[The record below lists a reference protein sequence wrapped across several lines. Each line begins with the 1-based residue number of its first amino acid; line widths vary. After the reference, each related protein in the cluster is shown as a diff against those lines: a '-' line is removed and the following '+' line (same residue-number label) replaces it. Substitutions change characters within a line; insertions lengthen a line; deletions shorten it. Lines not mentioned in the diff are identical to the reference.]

1 MGAKILE
8 VSKMSFADKT
18 ETFVQWLK
26 DNEVNFSDKVEIKDL
41 RSAGQGRALIA
52 IDDIALDEDLFKLPQ
67 KVFINAKNNS
77 LIKEYPDLEEKV
89 LDLPQW
95 EALILVL
102 VYEWQVK
109 GEDSK
114 WAPYFNILPIGDSEN
129 YEFDQLVFW
138 SEDEINRLKPSYIT
152 KRIGKASAEAFLQK
166 VRDIATSFGID
177 IFKEI
182 SQSDLHRAAAL
193 IMSYSFDVEKGN
205 GHDQDEY
212 DEPDS
217 PDVRN
222 SSYIKSMLPLADTLN
237 ANTNHHNASLIQ
249 DNESLVMR
257 SIKPI
262 KKGQQ
267 IYNTY
272 SDHPNA
278 EILRRYGYVEPEGS
292 TADFGEVSLDL
303 IKSYFVEST
312 SLLATNVEDI
322 ISILLEI
329 QEEED
334 EEFVVESFDCYVSG
348 EVVFE
353 MCFLAQLLTVLAE
366 INDKTPFNDESLK
379 NKGRGIRRV
388 FKKCYQLVESGKLT
402 ESLKENLFKILDLR
416 ISEYPELD
424 ENFNGSQ
431 PQAREAMAMI
441 VLQSELKSLRECAK
455 GEKLFSFGDTHYTFI
470 PDEKLVNNI
479 LKKSIFSESL
489 SKKQKV

>member
-1 MGAKILE
+1 
-8 VSKMSFADKT
+8 MSFTDKT

-26 DNEVNFSDKVEIKDL
+26 DNKVDISDKVEIKDL
-41 RSAGQGRALIA
+41 RSVGQGRALVA
-52 IDDIALDEDLFKLPQ
+52 IEDIASDEDLFKLPQ
-67 KVFINAKNNS
+67 EVFINATNNS
-77 LIKEYPDLEEKV
+77 LIKEYPDLKDKI

-102 VYEWQVK
+102 MYEWQVK
-109 GEDSK
+109 GKDSK
-114 WAPYFNILPIGDSEN
+114 WTPYFDILPIGDSEN
-129 YEFDQLVFW
+129 YKFDQLVFW
-138 SEDEINRLKPSYIT
+138 SEEEIDRLKPSYIV
-152 KRIGKASAEAFLQK
+152 KRIGKASAEALLQK
-166 VRDIATSFGID
+166 VRDIAASFGIKT
-177 IFKEI
+177 FENM
-182 SQSDLHRAAAL
+182 SQSDLHKAAAL
-193 IMSYSFDVEKGN
+193 IMSYSFDVQIEN
-205 GHDQDEY
+205 GHDQDED
-212 DEPDS
+212 DETDS
-217 PDVRN
+217 PDVKN

-249 DNESLVMR
+249 DNDSLVMR

-262 KKGQQ
+262 EKGQQ

-303 IKSYFVEST
+303 IKKYFVEST

-334 EEFVVESFDCYVSG
+334 EEFVVDSFDCYVSG
-348 EVVFE
+348 EVIFE
-353 MCFLAQLLTVLAE
+353 MCFLAQLLTVLAK
-366 INDKTPFNDESLK
+366 INDRTPFNDESLE

-402 ESLKENLFKILDLR
+402 ESLKVNLFKILDLR

-424 ENFNGSQ
+424 ETLNESQ
-431 PQAREAMAMI
+431 LQTREGMSRI
-441 VLQSELKSLRECAK
+441 VLQSELKALRECAK
-455 GEKLFSFGDTHYTFI
+455 GEKLFCIGDTNYTFI

-479 LKKSIFSESL
+479 LKKSIFSEAP